1 MGLNLSHAFINVI
14 DVAKVVP
21 FYTDIQGFGITDRGD
36 LNGKTPVVFMSQ
48 DAENHHQIAVAETLT
63 DDAGTRNLG
72 HVAFR
77 LESLDDLRKLKQRL
91 THEHVEIRR
100 EISHG
105 NTWSLYFADPEGNGI
120 ECFVD
125 TPFHV
130 SQPQGKATD
139 INLDDDALLSKTARD
154 FADES
159 EFGDYAD
166 WQNRFRQSL
175 KA

>member
-1 MGLNLSHAFINVI
+1 MGLKLSHAFINVV

-21 FYTDIQGFGITDRGD
+21 FYTDILGFEITDRGD
-36 LNGKTPVVFMSQ
+36 INGTTPVVFMGQ
-48 DAENHHQIAVAETLT
+48 DPDNHHQIAIAETLT

-77 LESLDDLRKLKQRL
+77 LESIDDLRDLKRRL
-91 THEHVEIRR
+91 GEEQVDIRS

-130 SQPQGKATD
+130 SQPQGKPTD
-139 INLDDDALLSKTARD
+139 IDLDDETLPSKTAGD
-154 FADES
+154 FANEP
-159 EFGDYAD
+159 EFGNYAD
-166 WQNRFRQSL
+166 WQERLRQSL

>member
-1 MGLNLSHAFINVI
+1 MRASV
-14 DVAKVVP
+14 DV
-21 FYTDIQGFGITDRGD
+21 
-36 LNGKTPVVFMSQ
+36 
-48 DAENHHQIAVAETLT
+48 
-63 DDAGTRNLG
+63 
-72 HVAFR
+72 
-77 LESLDDLRKLKQRL
+77 LRQLKQRL
-91 THEHVEIRR
+91 TDEHVEIQR

-130 SQPQGKATD
+130 SQPQGKPTD
-139 INLDDDALLSKTARD
+139 IDLDDEALLSKTAAD
-154 FADES
+154 FAGEP

-166 WQNRFRQSL
+166 WQNRFRRSL